1 VGLAQQQVGDGELRL
16 VQHSA
21 PRTRVLDAALDLFA
35 EHGVSGTSLQM
46 IADAVGIT
54 KAAVYHQFRTKDHI
68 VLAVTERELSRL
80 SPSLEEAEAHGD
92 GPQARDALLVRV
104 IDMAVRDRRLVRT
117 LQFDPVVVR
126 LLAEHE
132 PFQRFMARLYR
143 VLLGEAGE
151 DARIEAAMLSGAI
164 SSAVMHP
171 LVADVDDETLR
182 TKLSDLSR
190 RLIGLSQKRCPSDLP
205 TIRHDDDAGR

>member
-1 VGLAQQQVGDGELRL
+1 MESAGQPVANGELRV

-21 PRTRVLDAALDLFA
+21 ARTRVLDAALALFA

-54 KAAVYHQFRTKDHI
+54 KAAVYHQFRTKEQI
-68 VLAVTERELSRL
+68 VLAVTERELGRL
-80 SPSLEEAEAHGD
+80 GPALEEAEAHGD
-92 GPQARDALLVRV
+92 GPRARDALLVHV

-132 PFQRFMARLYR
+132 QFQRFMDRLYR
-143 VLLGEAGE
+143 VLLREGE
-151 DARIEAAMLSGAI
+151 DGALEGAMLSGAI
-164 SSAVMHP
+164 SSGVMHP
-171 LVADVDDETLR
+171 LVGDIDDDTLR
-182 TKLSDLSR
+182 TKLTNMTR
-190 RLIGLSQKRCPSDLP
+190 RLLGLPVKPV
-205 TIRHDDDAGR
+205 AGTG

>member
-1 VGLAQQQVGDGELRL
+1 VGSARQPVNDGDLRV

-21 PRTRVLDAALDLFA
+21 ARTRVLDAALALFA

-54 KAAVYHQFRTKDHI
+54 KAAVYHQFRTKEQI
-68 VLAVTERELSRL
+68 VLAVTERELGRL
-80 SPSLEEAEAHGD
+80 GPAIEEAEAHGD
-92 GPQARDALLVRV
+92 GPQARDALLVHV

-132 PFQRFMARLYR
+132 PFQRFMDRLYR
-143 VLLGEAGE
+143 VLLREGE
-151 DARIEAAMLSGAI
+151 DGALEGAMLSGAI
-164 SSAVMHP
+164 SSGVMHP
-171 LVADVDDETLR
+171 LVGDIDDDTLR
-182 TKLSDLSR
+182 TKLTDMTR
-190 RLIGLSQKRCPSDLP
+190 RLLGLPVNP
-205 TIRHDDDAGR
+205 VAGTG

>member
-1 VGLAQQQVGDGELRL
+1 MESARQPVANGELRV

-21 PRTRVLDAALDLFA
+21 ARTRVLDAALVLFA

-54 KAAVYHQFRTKDHI
+54 KAAVYHQFRTKEQI
-68 VLAVTERELSRL
+68 VLAVTERELGRL
-80 SPSLEEAEAHGD
+80 GPALEEAEAHGD
-92 GPQARDALLVRV
+92 GPQARDALLVHV

-132 PFQRFMARLYR
+132 PFQRFMDRLYR
-143 VLLGEAGE
+143 VLLREGE
-151 DARIEAAMLSGAI
+151 DGALEGAMLSGAI
-164 SSAVMHP
+164 SSGVMHP
-171 LVADVDDETLR
+171 LVGDIDDDTLR
-182 TKLSDLSR
+182 TKLTDMTR
-190 RLIGLSQKRCPSDLP
+190 RLLGLPVKPV
-205 TIRHDDDAGR
+205 AGTS

>member
-1 VGLAQQQVGDGELRL
+1 MASPQRSVSEGELRA

-21 PRTRVLDAALDLFA
+21 ARTRVLDAALDLFA
-35 EHGVSGTSLQM
+35 QHGVSGTSLQM

-68 VLAVTERELSRL
+68 VIAVTERELARL
-80 SPSLEEAEAHGD
+80 SPALEKAETHGEQA
-92 GPQARDALLVRV
+92 QARDALLVSV
-104 IDMAVRDRRLVRT
+104 IEMAVRDRRLVRT

-143 VLLGEAGE
+143 VLLDDSDEDNRIAG
-151 DARIEAAMLSGAI
+151 AMFSGAV

-171 LVADVDDETLR
+171 LVADIDDETLR
-182 TKLSDLSR
+182 TRLTELTR
-190 RLIGLSQKRCPSDLP
+190 RLLGLGHPD
-205 TIRHDDDAGR
+205 

>member
-1 VGLAQQQVGDGELRL
+1 VESARQPVANGELRV

-21 PRTRVLDAALDLFA
+21 ARTRVLDAALVLFA

-54 KAAVYHQFRTKDHI
+54 KAAVYHQFRTKEQI
-68 VLAVTERELSRL
+68 VLAVTERELGRL
-80 SPSLEEAEAHGD
+80 GPALEQAEAHGD
-92 GPQARDALLVRV
+92 GPQARDALLVHV

-132 PFQRFMARLYR
+132 PFQRFMDRLYR
-143 VLLGEAGE
+143 VLLREGE
-151 DARIEAAMLSGAI
+151 DGALEGAMLSGAI
-164 SSAVMHP
+164 SSGVMHP
-171 LVADVDDETLR
+171 LVGDIDDDTLR
-182 TKLSDLSR
+182 TKLTDLTR
-190 RLIGLSQKRCPSDLP
+190 RLLGLPVKPV
-205 TIRHDDDAGR
+205 AGTS

>member
-1 VGLAQQQVGDGELRL
+1 MESAGQPVANRELRV

-21 PRTRVLDAALDLFA
+21 ARTRVLDAALTLFA

-54 KAAVYHQFRTKDHI
+54 KAAVYHQFRTKEQI
-68 VLAVTERELSRL
+68 VLAVTERELGRL
-80 SPSLEEAEAHGD
+80 GPALEEAEAHSD
-92 GPQARDALLVRV
+92 GPRARDALLVHV

-132 PFQRFMARLYR
+132 PFQRFMDRLYR
-143 VLLGEAGE
+143 VLLREGE
-151 DARIEAAMLSGAI
+151 DGALEGAMLSGAI
-164 SSAVMHP
+164 SSGVMHP
-171 LVADVDDETLR
+171 LVGDIDDDTLR
-182 TKLSDLSR
+182 TKLTNMTR
-190 RLIGLSQKRCPSDLP
+190 RLLGLPVKPV
-205 TIRHDDDAGR
+205 AGTG